1 MLVTK
6 FTKLLVVGLA
16 LAAVLTGCGR
26 SPAPETGGNRTASP
40 PFLSLTDD
48 VGRAV
53 ALPRQ
58 PEKIIVLSASFLDLL
73 SAVDGKVIG
82 RPSSKTGEIPAAAQS
97 AEEIGYVYNIN
108 IEKVVALQP
117 DLVIAYQGIH
127 EKLLPILESNQIPV
141 MMVRMRTYQD
151 VVDKLK
157 LFGRIAGSGGKGEAL
172 AGQLEEQ
179 RAALLDKVPERAVK
193 VAILHATAKN
203 VTVELENSIA
213 GSIAQQ
219 LRLRN
224 VATGSR
230 PLESDPDA
238 TPYSLEK
245 LVEADP
251 DMIFVVTMGQAEDIE
266 KRMKA
271 DVESNPAWSA
281 LAAVQNKQ
289 VFFLPQ
295 ELFLLNP
302 GLKYPQA
309 VEYMARL
316 AYPEAFADGQ

>member
-1 MLVTK
+1 MK
-6 FTKLLVVGLA
+6 FTKLLVVGLT

-26 SPAPETGGNRTASP
+26 SQAPETGDNRTASQ

-48 VGRAV
+48 AGRAV
-53 ALPRQ
+53 SLPRQ
-58 PEKIIVLSASFLDLL
+58 PGKIIVLSASFLDLL

-82 RPSSKTGEIPAAAQS
+82 RPSSKTGEIPPAAQS

-141 MMVRMRTYQD
+141 IMVRMRTYQD

-172 AGQLEEQ
+172 AGRLEEQ

-193 VAILHATAKN
+193 VAILHATAKS

-230 PLESDPDA
+230 SLESDPDA

-251 DMIFVVTMGQAEDIE
+251 DMIFVVTMGQTDDIE
-266 KRMKA
+266 KRMRA
-271 DVESNPAWSA
+271 DVESNPAWST
-281 LAAVQNKQ
+281 LDAVQNKQ